1 MKPIVVLK
9 LKMQVYGFCLALWL
23 VGVLLMTFNFSSG
36 IMVVDSN
43 TMTMTSRNLKEI
55 RYGFKFAQVISDGD
69 VSLEDYR
76 PVDPSP
82 SHSKASVKHGPI
94 QHGAPSHPY
103 IPTPKPPPP
112 APNPFD
118 HDGSP

>member
-1 MKPIVVLK
+1 
-9 LKMQVYGFCLALWL
+9 MQAFGFCIALWL
-23 VGVLLMTFNFSSG
+23 VGVLLMTSNSSSG
-36 IMVVDSN
+36 MVFDSN
-43 TMTMTSRNLKEI
+43 TMTMTASRNLKEI
-55 RYGFKFAQVISDGD
+55 SYSFKFAQGISDGD

-82 SHSKASVKHGPI
+82 SRSKASVKHGPI

-103 IPTPKPPPP
+103 IPKPKPPPP
-112 APNPFD
+112 APSPFD